1 MNNNT
6 TTLNEL
12 ISNILKKK
20 RSYIRLIIASI
31 FLGIAINFI
40 LPKKYIAEMSITQSS
55 SGVSGALGGV
65 SNLASS
71 FGINLGNMKGDIFY
85 LPNIVNSKSLKKNIL
100 LKKRLI
106 NNEESTLLDYFNS
119 KGMFDFSEKSEQE
132 KLIDAIDIFSENT
145 IIIEDQNS
153 GMITVKFISSSPE
166 LSFDIVTDIQS
177 NINIFLNSGI
187 NLHASSMLELI
198 NEEVDLTKK
207 DLTLAENKL
216 AQFVENNRSYLDSPN
231 LVLEYT
237 RLERDIQIFN
247 EKYLNL
253 IIQQTMTMIEE
264 KKQLPKLNIISAPI
278 SDPNPYSPNLLY
290 IILFILFFNLVLMTS
305 YIVYNTQ
312 RYK

>member
-145 IIIEDQNS
+145 II
-153 GMITVKFISSSPE
+153 K
-166 LSFDIVTDIQS
+166 
-177 NINIFLNSGI
+177 
-187 NLHASSMLELI
+187 
-198 NEEVDLTKK
+198 
-207 DLTLAENKL
+207 
-216 AQFVENNRSYLDSPN
+216 
-231 LVLEYT
+231 
-237 RLERDIQIFN
+237 
-247 EKYLNL
+247 
-253 IIQQTMTMIEE
+253 
-264 KKQLPKLNIISAPI
+264 
-278 SDPNPYSPNLLY
+278 
-290 IILFILFFNLVLMTS
+290 
-305 YIVYNTQ
+305 
-312 RYK
+312 